1 LKPKLKQFAVEN
13 RGNYFSV
20 ENTGLTETDYAKI
33 ISVFER
39 FAALEKVVLYGSR
52 AKGNYSQ
59 YSDIDIVL
67 AGNGL
72 DLKIK
77 QHIELALDDLY
88 LPYYFDVSILSKID
102 NADLVAHINRVGIE
116 IYKNSTFPQKS

>member
-1 LKPKLKQFAVEN
+1 MEN
-13 RGNYFSV
+13 REGYFNIES
-20 ENTGLTETDYAKI
+20 TGLTETDFTKI
-33 ISVFER
+33 VSVFER
-39 FAALEKVVLYGSR
+39 FAALEKVTLYGSR
-52 AKGNYSQ
+52 AKGNHSQ

-67 AGNGL
+67 IGNNL

-77 QHIELALDDLY
+77 RHIELDLDELY

-116 IYKNSTFPQKS
+116 IYKNSTFPQKN